1 MYLVPFCIKEKL
13 ASLTKLKSIK
23 TIISMTML
31 RNENKV
37 ELKSCVRIIGMSQ
50 CKINV
55 ATL

>member
-23 TIISMTML
+23 TIISMTIL

-37 ELKSCVRIIGMSQ
+37 EL
-50 CKINV
+50 CKNYWNESM
-55 ATL
+55 